1 MLRLLRA
8 RGGGGGRTSS
18 TGREGV
24 TGGRCGTEG
33 DLSIME
39 RDVCGLLT
47 HLLEESS
54 SAAAAVEGVWKETDG
69 VAVILETMRRHE
81 LDSEVQIACTRALF
95 HLASDADR
103 AREIACARDGV
114 AVLFSVLRRHDDVH
128 LVTVTQVRS
137 GFSYFS

>member
-1 MLRLLRA
+1 MT
-8 RGGGGGRTSS
+8 GGGC
-18 TGREGV
+18 EM
-24 TGGRCGTEG
+24 EG
-33 DLSIME
+33 DLSVME
-39 RDVCGLLT
+39 RDLCGLLT

-95 HLASDADR
+95 HLASDAER

-128 LVTVTQVRS
+128 LVTVTQVRL
-137 GFSYFS
+137 GFS